1 MKHITWCLKKI
12 FKSQNVSFMPIYGK
26 MPLFLS
32 VHRFFFCHAFIFVMP
47 IYRKMPL
54 FLSDAFIFVGLYL

>member
-1 MKHITWCLKKI
+1 
-12 FKSQNVSFMPIYGK
+12 MPIYGK